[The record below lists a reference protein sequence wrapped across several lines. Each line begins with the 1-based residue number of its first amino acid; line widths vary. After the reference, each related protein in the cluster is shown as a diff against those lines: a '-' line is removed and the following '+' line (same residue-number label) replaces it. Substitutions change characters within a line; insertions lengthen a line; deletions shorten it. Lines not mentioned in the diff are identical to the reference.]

1 MSPESGPDPEPAT
14 RRDLNGRPVRVTRAA
29 RWRSLLRREAPLTVD
44 EPGLEV
50 VAQGWD
56 EAVAGSEILD
66 AAHRWHPDAQAV
78 LRHLL
83 ALPSGRI
90 ADAAATAAL
99 DGYSRADA
107 VPNAEAASGT
117 GADVDSEPDEA
128 APDPSPGG
136 PLTST
141 PVAFERVQLVD
152 ALHLAQERSRMASL
166 AARHGGTVLG
176 WQIRQRPH

>member
-29 RWRSLLRREAPLTVD
+29 RWRSLLRREQHEAPLTVD

-83 ALPSGRI
+83 VLPSERI

-107 VPNAEAASGT
+107 DTDGGT
-117 GADVDSEPDEA
+117 GVDVNSEADEA
-128 APDPSPGG
+128 APDSLPGG

-141 PVAFERVQLVD
+141 RVEFERVQLVD
-152 ALHLAQERSRMASL
+152 ARHLAQERSRMASL